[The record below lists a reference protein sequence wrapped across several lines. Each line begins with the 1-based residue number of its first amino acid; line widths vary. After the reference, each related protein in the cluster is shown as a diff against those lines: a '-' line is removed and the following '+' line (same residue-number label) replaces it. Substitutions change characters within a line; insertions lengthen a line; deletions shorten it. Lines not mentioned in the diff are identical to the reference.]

1 MNNEIQ
7 ELLQRLYLE
16 ISEGKFD
23 ENIENIRIALQTIYI
38 CISNTNEIKQIF
50 YDFVCLLSLYD
61 IEDKYINK
69 LKFDILY
76 KMSSI
81 NKLKYQN
88 SNAKK
93 RVCDSIYFDMLLD
106 NTK

>member
-1 MNNEIQ
+1 MDKEIQ
-7 ELLQRLYLE
+7 GLLQRLYLE
-16 ISEGKFD
+16 ISEGRFN

-38 CISNTNEIKQIF
+38 CISHTNEIKQIF

-61 IEDKYINK
+61 IEDEDINK
-69 LKFDILY
+69 LKFAILY

-88 SNAKK
+88 SNTKK

-106 NTK
+106 NIK